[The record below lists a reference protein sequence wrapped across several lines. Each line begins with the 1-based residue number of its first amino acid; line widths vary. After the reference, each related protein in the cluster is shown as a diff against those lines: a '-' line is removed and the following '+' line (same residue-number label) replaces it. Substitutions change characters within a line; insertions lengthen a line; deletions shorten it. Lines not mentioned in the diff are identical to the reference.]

1 MLILLWLRQRG
12 FVFWFSVALVIVTIG
27 TLIGMLAAIGESQ
40 GNISFRFL
48 KAKPDL
54 SLSMSASPQ
63 TATRNGSLI
72 YTVLVTNEG
81 PGEAK
86 KIVVNTTLPPGVVF
100 TSAQPAD
107 PACFESEGSGELP
120 ARCARNHRECEGD
133 HLGCGRGIGPTD
145 PRNNR
150 RRRNQPRRLRLLQR
164 LRHRLD
170 TSEVKAHF

>member
-1 MLILLWLRQRG
+1 MLILLWLRKRG

-107 PACFESEGSGELP
+107 PACFESEGVVNC
-120 ARCARNHRECEGD
+120 R
-133 HLGCGRGIGPTD
+133 LGALET
-145 PRNNR
+145 
-150 RRRNQPRRLRLLQR
+150 
-164 LRHRLD
+164 
-170 TSEVKAHF
+170 TESVKAIISVAVGESAPQTLVTTAVVETSLPDSDPSNDSATISTPVK

>member
-27 TLIGMLAAIGESQ
+27 TLIGMLAAIGSSQ

-107 PACFESEGSGELP
+107 PACFESEGVVNC
-120 ARCARNHRECEGD
+120 R
-133 HLGCGRGIGPTD
+133 LGALET
-145 PRNNR
+145 
-150 RRRNQPRRLRLLQR
+150 
-164 LRHRLD
+164 
-170 TSEVKAHF
+170 TESVKAIISVAVGESAPQTLVTTAVGETSLPDSDPSNDSATISTPVK

>member
-1 MLILLWLRQRG
+1 MLILLWLRKRG

-107 PACFESEGSGELP
+107 PACFESEGVVNC
-120 ARCARNHRECEGD
+120 R
-133 HLGCGRGIGPTD
+133 LGALET
-145 PRNNR
+145 
-150 RRRNQPRRLRLLQR
+150 
-164 LRHRLD
+164 
-170 TSEVKAHF
+170 TESVKATISVAVGESAPQTLVTTAVVETSLPDSDPSNDSATISTPVK

>member
-27 TLIGMLAAIGESQ
+27 TLIGMLAAIGSSQ

-107 PACFESEGSGELP
+107 PACFESEGVVNC
-120 ARCARNHRECEGD
+120 R
-133 HLGCGRGIGPTD
+133 LGALET
-145 PRNNR
+145 
-150 RRRNQPRRLRLLQR
+150 
-164 LRHRLD
+164 
-170 TSEVKAHF
+170 TESVKAIISVAVGESAPQTLVTTAVVETSLPDSDPSNDSATISTPVK

>member
-54 SLSMSASPQ
+54 SLSISASPQ

-107 PACFESEGSGELP
+107 PACFESEGVVNCRLGALETT
-120 ARCARNHRECEGD
+120 EC
-133 HLGCGRGIGPTD
+133 
-145 PRNNR
+145 
-150 RRRNQPRRLRLLQR
+150 
-164 LRHRLD
+164 
-170 TSEVKAHF
+170 VKAIISVAVGESAPQTLVTTAVVETSLPDSDPSNDSATISTPVK

>member
-107 PACFESEGSGELP
+107 PACFESEGVVNC
-120 ARCARNHRECEGD
+120 R
-133 HLGCGRGIGPTD
+133 LGALET
-145 PRNNR
+145 
-150 RRRNQPRRLRLLQR
+150 
-164 LRHRLD
+164 
-170 TSEVKAHF
+170 TESVKAIISVAVGESAPQTLVTTAVVETSLPDSDPSNDSATISTPVK

>member
-27 TLIGMLAAIGESQ
+27 TLIGMLAAIGSSQ

-107 PACFESEGSGELP
+107 PACFESEGVVNC
-120 ARCARNHRECEGD
+120 R
-133 HLGCGRGIGPTD
+133 LGALET
-145 PRNNR
+145 
-150 RRRNQPRRLRLLQR
+150 
-164 LRHRLD
+164 
-170 TSEVKAHF
+170 TESVKAIISVAVGESAPQTLVTTAVVETSLPDSDPSNDSATISTAVK

>member
-27 TLIGMLAAIGESQ
+27 TLIGMLAAIGSSQ

-107 PACFESEGSGELP
+107 PACFESEGVVNC
-120 ARCARNHRECEGD
+120 R
-133 HLGCGRGIGPTD
+133 LGALET
-145 PRNNR
+145 
-150 RRRNQPRRLRLLQR
+150 
-164 LRHRLD
+164 
-170 TSEVKAHF
+170 TESVKAIISVAVGESAPQTLVTAAVVETSLPDSDPSNDSATISTPVK